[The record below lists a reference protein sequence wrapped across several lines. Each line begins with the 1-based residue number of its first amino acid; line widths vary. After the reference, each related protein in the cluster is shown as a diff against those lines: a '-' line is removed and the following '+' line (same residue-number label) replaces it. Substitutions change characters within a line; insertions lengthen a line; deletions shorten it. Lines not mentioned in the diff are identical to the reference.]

1 MIYDLSYTVGPDTM
15 AYPGT
20 EKPRLKVMNTVEKD
34 GFQETLLTMFSHAG
48 THMDAPAH
56 MIKGAAY
63 LDTLPVERFCGKAYV
78 LDCTAYGEGDEIPA
92 SALPDMT
99 GLKFLI
105 LSTGW
110 EAKWGTDA
118 YFGRFPVLSSEA
130 ADAVAAAGLYGV
142 GVDMMS
148 VDPMDTVDFPVHMRF
163 FRKGMVIIENL
174 RNLTELR
181 GSYVDLYALP
191 LKYENADGAPVRV
204 TARGL
209 CPLDPR

>member
-20 EKPRLKVMNTVEKD
+20 EKPTLRVMNTVKND

-56 MIKGAAY
+56 MITGADY
-63 LDTLPVERFCGKAYV
+63 LDKLPAERFCGRAYIM
-78 LDCTAYGEGDEIPA
+78 DCTAFGEGSEIPA
-92 SALPDMT
+92 SALPEMQ
-99 GLKFLI
+99 GLDFLI

-110 EAKWGTDA
+110 EKFWGQA
-118 YFGRFPVLSSEA
+118 EYFGRFPVLSAEA
-130 ADAVAAAGLYGV
+130 ADKAAAAGLSGV

-163 FRKGMVIIENL
+163 FRRGMVIIENL
-174 RNLTELR
+174 RNLIGLR
-181 GSYVDLYALP
+181 GKCVELYALP

-204 TARGL
+204 VAIEK
-209 CPLDPR
+209 

>member
-20 EKPRLKVMNTVEKD
+20 EKPALRVMNTVEKD

-56 MIKGAAY
+56 MIIGADC
-63 LDTLPVERFCGKAYV
+63 LDKLPAERFCGRAYIM
-78 LDCTAYGEGDEIPA
+78 DCTPFGEGSEIPMA
-92 SALPDMT
+92 ALPELE
-99 GLKFLI
+99 GLDFLI

-110 EAKWGTDA
+110 EKFWGRDE
-118 YFGRFPVLSSEA
+118 YFGRFPVLSGEA
-130 ADAVAAAGLYGV
+130 ADKVAAAGLSGV

-174 RNLTELR
+174 RNLAGLR
-181 GSYVDLYALP
+181 GKYVELYALP

-204 TARGL
+204 AAIEK
-209 CPLDPR
+209 

>member
-1 MIYDLSYTVGPDTM
+1 MIYDLSHTVGPDTM

-20 EKPRLKVMNTVEKD
+20 EKPTLRIMNTVEKD

-56 MIKGAAY
+56 MITGADY
-63 LDTLPVERFCGKAYV
+63 LDKLPAARFCGRAYV
-78 LDCTAYGEGDEIPA
+78 MDCTAFGEGDEVPPE
-92 SALPDMT
+92 ALPELK
-99 GLKFLI
+99 GLDFLI

-110 EAKWGTDA
+110 ENFWGDEK
-118 YFGRFPVLSSEA
+118 YFGRFPVLSDGA
-130 ADAVAAAGLYGV
+130 ADRLAAAGLSGV

-163 FRKGMVIIENL
+163 FRRGMVIIENL
-174 RNLTELR
+174 CNLAGLR
-181 GSYVDLYALP
+181 GKYVELCALP

-204 TARGL
+204 IAIEK
-209 CPLDPR
+209 